1 MTAVLSPFRLPGF
14 PSLGVAYLVNELGN
28 WLGEIALAI
37 LVFDQTGSPVATA
50 ALFGGMQFVP
60 ALLGPPLVARI
71 EYLDPRIALPALYA
85 AEALAFGALA
95 FLAAGDRFVLALV
108 LLLAAVDG
116 SIAAAARAMTR
127 ATAAAV
133 LTPADRL
140 REGNA
145 LLNFCFTAGAAA
157 GPAIAGVVVAGA
169 GVRTGL
175 LIDAGSFLAVAALL
189 GASRYLP
196 FTELDPADKPGENW
210 LDRLR
215 RTFAYVRERPP
226 LRRLLT
232 AQAAAFVFF
241 ALVLPIEVVFA
252 KETLDA
258 GDTGYGFLLASW
270 GAGMVVGSLLFAA
283 LRQVSLRTLLW
294 LATFSIGIAYL
305 GTAVSPTLA
314 LACAASFIGGT
325 GNGIQ
330 WIALVTAVQT
340 LTNAAQQARVLALLG
355 SIASAMP
362 GLGFILGGAAA
373 SLASPRLAFAI
384 AGAGVLA
391 VLAVATIALRRVVIT
406 TPPDRAGRDNARDDP
421 SGAATS
427 VADAGISPS
436 VSVSEPVRDP
446 SLR

>member
-1 MTAVLSPFRLPGF
+1 MTAALSPFRLPGF
-14 PSLGVAYLVNELGN
+14 PSLGLAYLVNELGN

-50 ALFGGMQFVP
+50 ALFAGMQFVP
-60 ALLGPPLVARI
+60 ALLGPPLVARV
-71 EYLDPRIALPALYA
+71 EYLDPRIALPSLYA
-85 AEALAFGALA
+85 AEALAFGVLA
-95 FLAAGDRFVLALV
+95 FLAAGDRFALAPV
-108 LLLAAVDG
+108 LLLATFDG

-169 GVRTGL
+169 GVPAGL

-196 FTELDPADKPGENW
+196 FTELDPADAPGETW
-210 LDRLR
+210 VGRLR

-232 AQAAAFVFF
+232 AQSAAFVFF

-252 KETLDA
+252 KQTLDA

-270 GAGMVVGSLLFAA
+270 GAGMVTGSLLFAA

-294 LATFSIGIAYL
+294 LATLAIGIAYL
-305 GTAVSPTLA
+305 GTAAAPTLA
-314 LACAASFIGGT
+314 VACAASFVGGT

-340 LTNAAQQARVLALLG
+340 LTSAVQQARVLALLG

-362 GLGFILGGAAA
+362 GLGFVLGGAAA
-373 SLASPRLAFAI
+373 ALASPRLAFAI

-391 VLAVATIALRRVVIT
+391 VLALATIALRRADMT
-406 TPPDRAGRDNARDDP
+406 APPDGASRDDA
-421 SGAATS
+421 SETATS
-427 VADAGISPS
+427 LADAGISAS
-436 VSVSEPVRDP
+436 TSSSEADRGLT
-446 SLR
+446 LR

>member
-1 MTAVLSPFRLPGF
+1 MTAALRPFRLPGF
-14 PSLGVAYLVNELGN
+14 PSLGIAYLVNELGN
-28 WLGEIALAI
+28 WLGEIALAV

-60 ALLGPPLVARI
+60 ALVGPPIVARV
-71 EYLDPRIALPALYA
+71 EHLDPRVGLPCLYA

-95 FLAAGDRFVLALV
+95 FLAAGDNFALAPVLAL
-108 LLLAAVDG
+108 ATFDG

-133 LTPADRL
+133 LTPAGQL

-145 LLNFCFTAGAAA
+145 LLNFCFTAGAAG
-157 GPAIAGVVVAGA
+157 GPAIAGIVVAGW
-169 GVRTGL
+169 GVQTGL
-175 LIDAGSFLAVAALL
+175 LIDAGSFLAVATLL
-189 GASRYLP
+189 AASRYLP
-196 FTELDPADKPGENW
+196 FTELDPADMPGEGW
-210 LDRLR
+210 MGRLR
-215 RTFAYVRERPP
+215 RTFAYVRERPV
-226 LRRLLT
+226 LRRLLS

-270 GAGMVVGSLLFAA
+270 GAGMVTGSLLFAG
-283 LRQVSLRTLLW
+283 LRQVSLRRLLW
-294 LATFSIGIAYL
+294 LSTLAIGVSYL
-305 GTAVSPTLA
+305 GTAASPTLA
-314 LACAASFIGGT
+314 VACAAAFVGGT

-340 LTNAAQQARVLALLG
+340 LTSSGQQARVLALLG

-362 GLGFILGGAAA
+362 GVGFVLGGTAAA
-373 SLASPRLAFAI
+373 LASPRLAFAI

-391 VLAVATIALRRVVIT
+391 VLAFATIALRRVDITAPPADSSANGTPGEAAETATSLAGAGVSAT
-406 TPPDRAGRDNARDDP
+406 TP
-421 SGAATS
+421 
-427 VADAGISPS
+427 
-436 VSVSEPVRDP
+436 VSEI
-446 SLR
+446 

>member
-1 MTAVLSPFRLPGF
+1 MTAALRPFRLPGF

-28 WLGEIALAI
+28 WLGEIALAV

-60 ALLGPPLVARI
+60 ALVGPPIVARV
-71 EYLDPRIALPALYA
+71 EYLDPRVGLPLLYA
-85 AEALAFGALA
+85 TEALAFGGLA
-95 FLAAGDRFVLALV
+95 FLAAGDRFALAPV
-108 LLLAAVDG
+108 LLLATVDG

-133 LTPADRL
+133 LTPAGQL

-157 GPAIAGVVVAGA
+157 GPAIAGIVVAGA
-169 GVRTGL
+169 GVQAGL
-175 LIDAGSFLAVAALL
+175 LIDAGSFLAVATLL
-189 GASRYLP
+189 AASRYLP
-196 FTELDPADKPGENW
+196 FTELDPADAPGEGW
-210 LDRLR
+210 VGRLR
-215 RTFAYVRERPP
+215 RTFAYVQVRPA
-226 LRRLLT
+226 LRRLLS

-270 GAGMVVGSLLFAA
+270 GAGMVTGSLLFAG
-283 LRQVSLRTLLW
+283 LRKVSLRRLLW
-294 LATFSIGIAYL
+294 LSTLAIGVAYI
-305 GTAVSPTLA
+305 GTAASPTLA
-314 LACAASFIGGT
+314 VACAASFLGGT

-340 LTNAAQQARVLALLG
+340 LTSAAQQARVLALLG

-362 GLGFILGGAAA
+362 GVGFVLGGAAA
-373 SLASPRLAFAI
+373 ALAGPRLAFAI

-391 VLAVATIALRRVVIT
+391 VLALATIALRRVDIT
-406 TPPDRAGRDNARDDP
+406 IPPADSSANGTPGEATEP
-421 SGAATS
+421 ATS
-427 VADAGISPS
+427 LADAGLSATTP
-436 VSVSEPVRDP
+436 VSEI
-446 SLR
+446 